1 MIVVEPNKN
10 GNAMG
15 GWEEKF
21 ISLANGVLWS
31 ASYFSVEGGTINCD
45 RSVNSPPGRFSVVAD
60 LSGPGVG

>member
-1 MIVVEPNKN
+1 
-10 GNAMG
+10 MG